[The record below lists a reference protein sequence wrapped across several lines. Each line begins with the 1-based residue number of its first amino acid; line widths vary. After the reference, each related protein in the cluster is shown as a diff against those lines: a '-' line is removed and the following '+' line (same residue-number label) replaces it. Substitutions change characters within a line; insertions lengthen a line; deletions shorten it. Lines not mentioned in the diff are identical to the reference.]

1 MDQIWTDIL
10 AFCQTIGLKLVCAL
24 AVLLVGFKLIK
35 MLSRYIGKSKLSE
48 KLDPSVSGFIRN
60 IIILVLRISVVV
72 TVCIILG
79 IPATS
84 FITILASA
92 GVTVGLA
99 LQGSLSNLAGGLM
112 IMFFRPYSVGDSIR
126 ALNME
131 GTVRE
136 ISAFY
141 TILVTRDNSRVILPN
156 GQLTNSGIINYT
168 AEKIRRID
176 ATLTFDLSCDVAE
189 TIRRIESAVY
199 AREDLLK
206 EPAAEV
212 KITQQTAANRTYTVY
227 AWCSAE
233 DYDEIKP
240 SFATELYMS
249 VSGERLE

>member
-1 MDQIWTDIL
+1 MDKLWADIL
-10 AFCQTIGLKLVCAL
+10 SFCQTAGIKLVFAL

-35 MLSRYIGKSKLSE
+35 MLSKYIGKSKLSE
-48 KLDPSVSGFIRN
+48 KLDPSVASFIRN
-60 IIILVLRISVVV
+60 TIILVLRISVIV

-112 IMFFRPYSVGDSIR
+112 IMFFRPFNVGDCIR

-131 GTVRE
+131 GIVHE
-136 ISAFY
+136 ISVFY

-156 GQLTNSGIINYT
+156 GQLTNSGIVNYT

-176 ATLTFDLSCDVAE
+176 ASLTFDLSYD
-189 TIRRIESAVY
+189 TGDIIRRIESAVY

-212 KITQQTAANRTYTVY
+212 KITQQTASNRTYTVY
-227 AWCSAE
+227 AWCSSE

-249 VSGERLE
+249 VDNKRLE